1 MAIESYILSLQ
12 PIHHYNSLTID
23 QSLISVETYLGSEI
37 SCERE
42 KKIFQRG
49 LEQPQRWQ
57 QGQSLRGTRTPPS
70 MLVASMKRF
79 SLANKKEIR

>member
-12 PIHHYNSLTID
+12 PIHHYSSLTID

-42 KKIFQRG
+42 KKSFR
-49 LEQPQRWQ
+49 E
-57 QGQSLRGTRTPPS
+57 
-70 MLVASMKRF
+70 A
-79 SLANKKEIR
+79 